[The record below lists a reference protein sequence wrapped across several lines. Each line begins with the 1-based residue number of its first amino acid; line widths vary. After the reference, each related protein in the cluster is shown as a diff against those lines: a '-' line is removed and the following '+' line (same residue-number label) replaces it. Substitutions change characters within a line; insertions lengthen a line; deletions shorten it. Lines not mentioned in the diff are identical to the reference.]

1 MNKTIAF
8 IGVGN
13 MGSAI
18 LSGMLHSGDFQPCDI
33 ILSDPIKDKCLSFTE
48 MGCRYSLDAA
58 SAAAEADVLVLAV
71 KPQLIDQVMLS
82 FAAHAHNKLVL
93 SIAAGVT
100 ITRIANALPG
110 ARIIRVMPN
119 TPLQVG
125 HGVTAICRGSG
136 VTDDEYSLACR
147 IFSCSGTVFDAE
159 EDMLNPI
166 TALTSSSI
174 AYFARFIGDMCAW
187 GEDNGFDNPRMLLEL
202 VCRSAVGTAEMLMQ
216 TEFTPQT
223 LEAAVTSPRGTT
235 ERAMAVFTERNLA
248 KTVSDAMDACR
259 KRADELS
266 GS

>member
-13 MGSAI
+13 MGAAI
-18 LSGMLHSGDFQPCDI
+18 LNGMLRSGDFQPCDI
-33 ILSDPIKDKCLSFTE
+33 ILSDPIKDKCLSLME
-48 MGCRYSLDAA
+48 MGCGYSPDAE
-58 SAAAEADVLVLAV
+58 SAAAKADVIVLAV
-71 KPQLIDQVMLS
+71 KPQLIDQVMES
-82 FAAHAHNKLVL
+82 FADQAKDKLIL

-100 ITRIANALPG
+100 ISRISTALPG

-125 HGVTAICRGSG
+125 HGVTAICRGTD
-136 VTDDEYSLACR
+136 VTEEEYSLACR
-147 IFSCSGTVFDAE
+147 IFSCSGMVFDAE
-159 EDMLNPI
+159 EDMLNPV

-187 GEDNGFDNPRMLLEL
+187 GERNGFENPQMLLEL
-202 VCRSAVGTAEMLMQ
+202 VCRSAIGTAEMLTQ

-235 ERAMAVFTERNLA
+235 ERAMAVFTERKLGE
-248 KTVSDAMDACR
+248 TVADAMDACR

-266 GS
+266 GN

>member
-1 MNKTIAF
+1 MNKTIVF

-18 LSGMLHSGDFQPCDI
+18 LSGMLHSGHFQPSDI
-33 ILSDPIKDKCLSFTE
+33 ILSDPIKDKCLSLID
-48 MGCRYSLDAA
+48 MGCRYTPDAT
-58 SAAAEADVLVLAV
+58 SAAAEADVIVLAV
-71 KPQLIDQVMLS
+71 KPQLIDQVMQS
-82 FAAHAHNKLVL
+82 FSVHAQNKLVL

-100 ITRIANALPG
+100 IARIANALPG

-125 HGVTAICRGSG
+125 HGVTAICRGTD

-159 EDMLNPI
+159 EEMLNPI

-187 GEDNGFDNPRMLLEL
+187 GENNGFDDPQMLLEL
-202 VCRSAVGTAEMLMQ
+202 VCRSAIGTAEMLIQ
-216 TEFTPQT
+216 TDFTPQT

-235 ERAMAVFTERNLA
+235 ERAMAVFSEHNLA

-266 GS
+266 GN